1 MPWVEETFHTL
12 FYNIFNKIMITS
24 NLNLFHGWNEN
35 WVGLKTNGTL
45 YCTSSPC
52 ELSNCST
59 IQVYTGATVCKLCKF
74 FNVQVASSHSICN
87 IACNILYIHDII
99 NITECCNQWYSVT
112 NMIWLQVILWNIVS
126 CELSTSMR
134 WTIIFLKHFL
144 LQCISVLRSTGQITS
159 YLSVSL
165 HLCQWRIGKYFTRG
179 WKT

>member
-1 MPWVEETFHTL
+1 M
-12 FYNIFNKIMITS
+12 NI
-24 NLNLFHGWNEN
+24 GWD
-35 WVGLKTNGTL
+35 WRPTG
-45 YCTSSPC
+45 YCTALPVHVNC
-52 ELSNCST
+52 LTVQPFRFILGRLS
-59 IQVYTGATVCKLCKF
+59 ACKF

-99 NITECCNQWYSVT
+99 NITECSNQWYSVR

-134 WTIIFLKHFL
+134 WTIIFLKHSS
-144 LQCISVLRSTGQITS
+144 LQWISVLRYTGQITS